1 MQREF
6 KLSLPQKKQNRTVQ
20 AAKPNRGRD
29 SGEQRERGSQR
40 GRQRGEEKTKEQEK
54 NSKKKNVDE
63 TKHEQRGRDGESV
76 KERERR
82 RAGVRCVLSQTR
94 GGV

>member
-54 NSKKKNVDE
+54 NSKKKPWMKQSTNNE
-63 TKHEQRGRDGESV
+63 AEM
-76 KERERR
+76 ER
-82 RAGVRCVLSQTR
+82 V
-94 GGV
+94 